1 MQEKDNLTLF
11 ILTFTQHKCVIHTLI
26 CNIKNVFKKVSE
38 LFDYFLRTL
47 IVILL
52 YSLLFII
59 SQFYYYDFFL

>member
-11 ILTFTQHKCVIHTLI
+11 ILTFTQHKYVIHTLI
-26 CNIKNVFKKVSE
+26 YNIKNVFKKVSE